1 VEVKMKNLVF
11 WLLVVGLVVA
21 CSKNPCDRLK
31 DEVCSKAGG
40 TPACDRA
47 QRTSNKDQCAGF
59 LKDVDKFIALSN
71 EKVET
76 PPLQPPKREPVA
88 TEQKD
93 ATAVTDGAEPRDATS
108 VSDAEGAKTA
118 PVSTEKP

>member
-1 VEVKMKNLVF
+1 MKNLVF
-11 WLLVVGLVVA
+11 FVFVVGLLA
-21 CSKNPCDRLK
+21 GCSKNPCDRLK

-40 TPACDRA
+40 TFACERA

-59 LKDVDKFIALSN
+59 LKDVDKFIALAN

-76 PPLQPPKREPVA
+76 PPLQPPKREPAA

-93 ATAVTDGAEPRDATS
+93 ATQANDGAEPQDAPS

-118 PVSTEKP
+118 PPSTEKP